1 MESRC
6 HIIVLLLEGCQET
19 LVQGQDEAAEKAAG
33 ERTRPHWRARVGA
46 LYGLRWAGEITR
58 LQGPG
63 SGRLRGEGGVQGRG
77 RVKAD
82 AAGVRRRRRQAGVTE
97 RGRVWCGKISTRKG
111 GSNGG
116 GWRGLGSA
124 ATIHRSGFCFVG
136 FSWEP
141 SGPRTNLLHTCPSLP
156 SPVTR
161 LPLCSGRSCRS
172 RAGCCCTA
180 KGTATESCLVAP
192 AVNKGECT
200 GEQKQYT

>member
-1 MESRC
+1 MGTALGRE
-6 HIIVLLLEGCQET
+6 I
-19 LVQGQDEAAEKAAG
+19 
-33 ERTRPHWRARVGA
+33 AR
-46 LYGLRWAGEITR
+46 LR
-58 LQGPG
+58 GPG
-63 SGRLRGEGGVQGRG
+63 SGRLRVEGGVQGRG

-82 AAGVRRRRRQAGVTE
+82 AAGVRAQEKASWSHGK
-97 RGRVWCGKISTRKG
+97 GPGLVWKNKHKG
-111 GSNGG
+111 GGNQG
-116 GWRGLGSA
+116 GWRGRGAA

-141 SGPRTNLLHTCPSLP
+141 SRPRTNLLHTCPSLP

-161 LPLCSGRSCRS
+161 LPLCSGQSCRS

-192 AVNKGECT
+192 TVNKGECT